1 MMKKYI
7 FILMGCML
15 VTTSCSDF
23 LELNESEYHTKKYQ
37 FSTFDNVK
45 KIATNV
51 YGYVEDELANV
62 AGTMIDAASDDA
74 IYAWNTNNLKTLY
87 DGSWSATNLIDDQ
100 WSHFYSAINAA
111 NYFLE
116 NCPSDFPDS
125 KYMDNYKEQMEQL
138 KNYPLEIKALR
149 AYFHFNLLK
158 RYNNIIIA
166 DRSFSIN
173 EVNGLKPA
181 SYNEVTKWIV
191 NECDQLIPLLPATY
205 KNTTRGE
212 IGRTTKGM
220 VMALKARTLLYAAS
234 PLNNPTNDKAKWLQ
248 AAKAAKELIDSGI
261 YQLAAEET
269 TNNENA
275 LGLIFGKWNT
285 VSNEFEKANFPMG
298 YEGGNSGVCPSQN
311 LAEAFEMKDGSMF
324 DWNNEKHRQNMFN
337 PMERDPRF
345 EKTILYN
352 GVNFK
357 GQILES
363 FYNGKNGLPK
373 EGATL
378 TSYYLKKHL
387 KEETSL
393 IAGSETSYQHI
404 FPLFRYAEILL
415 NYAEALVEAEKNPD
429 YKGSEDNVNY
439 TLSPLEAVNRVRNRA
454 GMPDLPSMSHDSFI
468 KRLYNERRIELAFEG
483 HRFWDIRRWKLGR
496 DTKKVYGLHITVQKN
511 GTWNYERKLKQDRVW
526 DDKMYFY
533 PIADSEIFNN
543 NNLIQN
549 TGWK

>member
-100 WSHFYSAINAA
+100 WSYFYSAINAA

-116 NCPSDFPDS
+116 NCPPDFPDS

-324 DWNNEKHRQNMFN
+324 DWNNEKDRQNMFN
-337 PMERDPRF
+337 PMERDPRL

-496 DTKKVYGLHITVQKN
+496 DTKKVYGLHITVQKD
-511 GTWNYERKLKQDRVW
+511 GTWNYERKLIQDRVW

>member
-429 YKGSEDNVNY
+429 YKGSESNVNY

-511 GTWNYERKLKQDRVW
+511 GTWNYERKLIQDRVW